1 MRLKKYWSAKGYGKL
16 KMTDSNIVKGET
28 KCGFVT
34 VLGSPNAGKATLVNA
49 LVGAKVSIVT
59 PKVQTTRARIRGVAV
74 HGDTQIVYIDTP
86 GIFTP
91 RRKLDRSM
99 VAAAWEGTEDSDI
112 CVLIIDAHAWAVAG
126 AGAGEKLAAARKA
139 VTDSQAII
147 DGLKAQGQRAVLVLN
162 KIDKLKRDQ
171 LLHIAQELNETGIFT
186 DTFMISAEK
195 GFGLDGLRDHFLTHM
210 KTGPWMYPADQL
222 SDMTDRLMAA
232 EITREKLFLRLHQE
246 IPYALTVET
255 EKYEWLKNKKN
266 ELRIEQVIYV
276 QREGQKKLV
285 LGRGGQTIKI
295 VGQAAREEL
304 SEILG
309 CKVHL
314 FLFVKIRENWQN
326 DPARYR
332 EMGLEISQ

>member
-1 MRLKKYWSAKGYGKL
+1 
-16 KMTDSNIVKGET
+16 MTDDTSTKGQT
-28 KCGFVT
+28 KCGFVAI
-34 VLGSPNAGKATLVNA
+34 LGAPNAGKSTLVNA

-74 HGDTQIVYIDTP
+74 HGQTQIVYIDTP

-91 RRKLDRSM
+91 RHKLDRSM
-99 VAAAWEGTEDSDI
+99 VAAAWEGAEASDI
-112 CVLIIDAHAWAVAG
+112 CVLIIDAHAWAIAE

-139 VTDSQAII
+139 VTDSQDII
-147 DGLKAQGQRAVLVLN
+147 AALKSQGQRAVLVLN

-171 LLHIAQELNETGIFT
+171 LLHIAQDLNETGLFT
-186 DTFMISAEK
+186 NTFMISAEK
-195 GFGLDGLRDHFLTHM
+195 GLGLDGLRDHFL
-210 KTGPWMYPADQL
+210 KQVKPGPWMYPADQL
-222 SDMTDRLMAA
+222 SDITDRLMAA

-246 IPYALTVET
+246 IPYSLTVET
-255 EKYEWLKNKKN
+255 EKYEWMKNKKN

-295 VGQAAREEL
+295 VGQSAREEL